1 VLAVLLIISVALC
14 IVPLYLVL
22 YCIPVRRLGGFL
34 ATILFLNYKNK
45 RPQLVFAGNLLFSG
59 PEERESPTSI
69 PQPVNPNLRNKPS
82 NISPDPG
89 APSSLTLK
97 SAPNKNNTLTS
108 SVTKEG
114 PGTGSKSSSK
124 IGRLTDPVRR
134 FTQRQVVEVEIHQE
148 MTPLSKSLSGDS
160 LDSIKEPEYLV

>member
-1 VLAVLLIISVALC
+1 
-14 IVPLYLVL
+14 
-22 YCIPVRRLGGFL
+22 VRRLGGFL

-148 MTPLSKSLSGDS
+148 MTPVSTTRTLSSDS
-160 LDSIKEPEYLV
+160 LDSTEEIRESLIIK